1 MKQVSTVIKP
11 FGLDKVRE
19 ALTSMGIQGMT
30 VTEVKQYSRRL
41 GYTLSLAP
49 QTKIEVVVPEEMV
62 ERIID
67 VLCNAAPGAHVGGG
81 VIMVVPVTHA
91 IRIRTGEVDGD
102 AL

>member
-1 MKQVSTVIKP
+1 
-11 FGLDKVRE
+11 
-19 ALTSMGIQGMT
+19 
-30 VTEVKQYSRRL
+30 
-41 GYTLSLAP
+41 
-49 QTKIEVVVPEEMV
+49 VVVPEEMV